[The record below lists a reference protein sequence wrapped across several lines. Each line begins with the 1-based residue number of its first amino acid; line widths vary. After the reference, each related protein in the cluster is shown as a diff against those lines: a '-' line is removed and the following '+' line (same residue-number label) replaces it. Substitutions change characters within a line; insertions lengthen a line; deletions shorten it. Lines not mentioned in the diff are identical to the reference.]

1 MNKIISLFIIV
12 LITAFLA
19 VGNYYI
25 FKSFRAQKII
35 LQDQKLTLSLKEV
48 DSLLG
53 FFPNF
58 SSQAMPL
65 DTYRAKYYLKENN
78 MSKALSKVINARKV
92 NPHTYISELTIGR
105 VYYNIGVMDSA
116 FKYAKK
122 AFYGWPKHVEHFKF
136 YNEVLAKKGDTL
148 EILNIM
154 NMFSG
159 DKEYFQVAND
169 YYNKAKLSYLIT
181 EFDNLTPVSEI
192 NIEGTWQ
199 RVYHF
204 PQNKIVDSSRSYS
217 FSKKTAL
224 VDNTYEFK
232 YEVVR
237 DSIYF
242 KFLSSN
248 KLINRVKVLYSKEYN
263 TIIFKNVTLENGI
276 QDQYFIKID

>member
-65 DTYRAKYYLKENN
+65 DIYRAKYYLKENN